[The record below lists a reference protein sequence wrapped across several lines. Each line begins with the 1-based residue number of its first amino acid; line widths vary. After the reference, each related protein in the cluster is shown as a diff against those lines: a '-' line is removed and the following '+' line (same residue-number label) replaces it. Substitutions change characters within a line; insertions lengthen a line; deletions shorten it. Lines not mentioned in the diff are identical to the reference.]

1 MFFFTVVR
9 EFPKWVVPQ
18 MAPKVAGSDKMIVA
32 KTNVLQFDPAKRRVC
47 AALDDADGSNDE
59 ELLVISPET
68 LSVAEWKTLRTWRS
82 DQSLT
87 YSIGL
92 SVPAGP
98 SEQALQELLPD
109 LVRTQAVS
117 STQSPSVGADQY
129 HLLKTDTLHDA
140 KLGILML
147 LFSKGFVENVAHTV
161 ASARTREPACGIS
174 ANAKHR

>member
-87 YSIGL
+87 YSIGFL
-92 SVPAGP
+92 CLQVLP
-98 SEQALQELLPD
+98 SRPCK
-109 LVRTQAVS
+109 S
-117 STQSPSVGADQY
+117 SY
-129 HLLKTDTLHDA
+129 RIWCER
-140 KLGILML
+140 KL
-147 LFSKGFVENVAHTV
+147 
-161 ASARTREPACGIS
+161 
-174 ANAKHR
+174 